1 MEIYS
6 NYQKILRILRHVST
20 KTDISFFFKDLM
32 NIINSQYDDE
42 TDTNIKELQTT
53 AISVFI
59 SV

>member
-20 KTDISFFFKDLM
+20 KTDISFFFKDFM